1 MSAAPPAT
9 IRILFVCMGNICR
22 SPAGE
27 CVLRHHAEAQ
37 GMAASLEIDSAG
49 TIGLH
54 QGHPP
59 DPRMRAAG
67 ATRGIA
73 IEGSARPVVAA
84 DLEDF
89 DLVLAADHEN
99 LADLL
104 ALPGAERQRDKIH
117 LFGALTGLGNE
128 TPIPD
133 PYYGGPE
140 GFETVLDLLETGCR
154 ELLRRIEAGEIEG
167 LRRQDRGFR

>member
-1 MSAAPPAT
+1 MTPPTA

-37 GMAASLEIDSAG
+37 GIATSLEIDSAG

-54 QGHPP
+54 QGHSP
-59 DPRMRAAG
+59 DSRMREAG
-67 ATRGIA
+67 AARGIA
-73 IEGSARPVVAA
+73 IRGSARQVKPA
-84 DLEDF
+84 DLEHF

-99 LADLL
+99 LADLVT
-104 ALPGAERQRDKIH
+104 LPGADQHRHKIH
-117 LFGALTGLGNE
+117 LFGALTGLGTN

-133 PYYGGPE
+133 PYYGGAE
-140 GFETVLDLLETGCR
+140 GFETVLDLLETGCK
-154 ELLRRIEAGEIEG
+154 ELLRRIEAGEI
-167 LRRQDRGFR
+167 RQGR